1 MRLCRDVYS
10 SLTDGFGIVRPGGL
24 ECLEESN
31 SVLWGINWDDFMNQ
45 YLSLAA
51 LLRRHEDDG
60 LPPPLGV
67 PVSYRNRSLRIGIAS
82 TCDYKEGSVLHG
94 IDRISLENRQ
104 AYSALHG
111 YHVEFRTDN
120 HIPSRH
126 PVWSAVSL
134 PLEMLG
140 SGKFDWVLSI
150 DCDCLFINM
159 TVTLEHMLYRQGG
172 LAGPQGPQLDPD
184 VHFLISE
191 DGRGLAGGSW
201 MIRNSDWSRSF
212 LRSVL
217 GPLDEVHPY
226 DKHDLK
232 DQFALLW
239 HVLRP
244 LATTREVPEP
254 TRTEF
259 TDVRVAGWPEL
270 QYIPEVRL
278 IPQRL
283 INAYPWALC
292 RPSHHCFQDDED
304 FIVSFITL
312 SSQSREM
319 AFAML
324 NKFRAQAMSNYELSA
339 H

>member
-1 MRLCRDVYS
+1 
-10 SLTDGFGIVRPGGL
+10 
-24 ECLEESN
+24 
-31 SVLWGINWDDFMNQ
+31 
-45 YLSLAA
+45 
-51 LLRRHEDDG
+51 
-60 LPPPLGV
+60 
-67 PVSYRNRSLRIGIAS
+67 
-82 TCDYKEGSVLHG
+82 
-94 IDRISLENRQ
+94 
-104 AYSALHG
+104 
-111 YHVEFRTDN
+111 
-120 HIPSRH
+120 
-126 PVWSAVSL
+126 
-134 PLEMLG
+134 
-140 SGKFDWVLSI
+140 
-150 DCDCLFINM
+150 
-159 TVTLEHMLYRQGG
+159 
-172 LAGPQGPQLDPD
+172 
-184 VHFLISE
+184 
-191 DGRGLAGGSW
+191 

-226 DKHDLK
+226 DRHDLK

-254 TRTEF
+254 ARAEF
-259 TDVRVAGWPEL
+259 SDVRVAGWPEL